1 MLRELLFLSAGLLL
15 AGATYRFLNLVDGD
29 EAEVKVLRRDF
40 AMFWVL
46 HLNML
51 HETSMG
57 FELPLARHTLK
68 DGRHRL
74 VVAA

>member
-1 MLRELLFLSAGLLL
+1 MLQVASD
-15 AGATYRFLNLVDGD
+15 RFLNLVDGD
-29 EAEVKVLRRDF
+29 EAEVKVIWRDF
-40 AMFWVL
+40 TMFWVL

-51 HETSMG
+51 HETCMG
-57 FELPLARHTLK
+57 FELPLARYTLK